1 MEKSGHFKL
10 AYTDRGQ
17 GVPILF
23 IHGYPLSKNLWEEQ
37 IKGLSTQ
44 FRCIAPDLRGYGGSW
59 DLTVA
64 YEGYPYSMEMLAE
77 DCAHLLTD
85 LGIEEPVVISGLS
98 MGGYVSFAF
107 YRLFPQ
113 RVRALILTATRPGAD
128 SPQAQA
134 GRDDAIVSATL
145 YGFEPIIE
153 SMLPKILSPKTYL
166 SNPELVERVRRIMG
180 EATAKGII
188 GSLEGMK
195 ERLDSTPMLQ
205 KITCPALIISGADD
219 QIIPTAESHAMKNSI
234 PNAELVVIEDAGHL
248 PNMEQPEIYNQA
260 VLRFLNALYSEDQ

>member
-1 MEKSGHFKL
+1 MENNKHFKL
-10 AYTDRGQ
+10 AYTEDGQ
-17 GVPILF
+17 GLPILF

-37 IKGLSTQ
+37 VRGLSAH

-59 DLTVA
+59 DLTIA
-64 YEGYPYSMEMLAE
+64 YEGYPYPMEMLAE
-77 DCAHLLTD
+77 DCAHLLDD
-85 LGIEEPVVISGLS
+85 LGIEEPLVISGLS

-134 GRDDAIVSATL
+134 ARDDAIITATL
-145 YGFEPIIE
+145 YGSEAIIE
-153 SMLPKILSPKTYL
+153 PMLPKLLSPRTYTN
-166 SNPELVERVRRIMG
+166 NPELVERVRRIMG
-180 EATAKGII
+180 EATVKGII

-195 ERLDSTPMLQ
+195 ERPDSTPMLP
-205 KITCPALIISGADD
+205 KISCPTLIISGADD
-219 QIIPTAESHAMKNSI
+219 QIIPTTESLAMKNSI
-234 PNAELVVIEDAGHL
+234 PNAELAVIDNAGHL

-260 VLRFLNALYSEDQ
+260 VLRFLNALSS